1 MRGIGLCFTI
11 PTPTSRLKELMGR
24 RAALYAE
31 IADLTITTDGRRVQ
45 LVAEEIHQEL
55 RRTQKP

>member
-1 MRGIGLCFTI
+1 MA
-11 PTPTSRLKELMGR
+11 R
-24 RAALYAE
+24 RAVLYAE